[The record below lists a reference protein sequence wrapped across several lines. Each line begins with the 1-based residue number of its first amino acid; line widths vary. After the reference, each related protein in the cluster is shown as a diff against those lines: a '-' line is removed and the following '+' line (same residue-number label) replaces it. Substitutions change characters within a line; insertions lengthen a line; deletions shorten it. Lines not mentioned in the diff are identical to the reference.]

1 MQVIHERHER
11 HPRHQQKDGCQ
22 PLAGR
27 VLTFNVVSSMNKK
40 ENDLPI
46 VQKARMTELLYK
58 LKLMT
63 EDKDIL
69 VTCDLEKS
77 TG

>member
-1 MQVIHERHER
+1 
-11 HPRHQQKDGCQ
+11 
-22 PLAGR
+22 
-27 VLTFNVVSSMNKK
+27 MNKK

-58 LKLMT
+58 LKMMT

>member
-1 MQVIHERHER
+1 MNFIHVI
-11 HPRHQQKDGCQ
+11 
-22 PLAGR
+22 
-27 VLTFNVVSSMNKK
+27 NKKMVASRIDFRK
-40 ENDLPI
+40 ENDPPI
-46 VQKARMTELLYK
+46 VQKARKIELLYK
-58 LKLMT
+58 LKMMT